1 MTLAGRIP
9 AALLIAVLH
18 TLVMGRARGAA
29 APQDGSSQRAAPPG
43 AVQHLTYAAS
53 DENFPNPERGFYRQ
67 SSPLWLGTA
76 RSALSAARLRPYRE
90 EGIALIR
97 AYYVIDEFREAPLS
111 SDALAAIGADFQA
124 VRQAGLKVI
133 PRFTYNFPTSGSYHE
148 AIDAPLA
155 RVVEHISQLTAVL
168 HAYSDVIAFV
178 EAGFIGAWG
187 EWHSS
192 SNAFLNPDHSLAAG
206 AATIVERLLMA
217 LPETRMVALR
227 YPYHKQQMFGL
238 EPLSPDQAF
247 TAMPQARVGAHNDC
261 FASNA
266 TNGGTYA
273 APPAYSQAISDLKA
287 YLRADN
293 RFVPQGGETCGTDV
307 EADVF
312 DQPYVHCASAL
323 VDFALLRWSTIHIAY
338 KPEVID
344 LWRSEG
350 CFDEIQKRLG
360 YRFRLVDGD
369 LPAEIAR
376 GAPFRIRIA
385 IANDGWAAPYNPRL
399 VELILRH
406 SASGQV
412 QRFPLGA
419 DPRLWGAGETQNLDV
434 TLTLPA
440 AFDSG
445 EYEILLNLP
454 DPESGLYR
462 RSDYS
467 IRLANVGVWE
477 MATGFNMLGRV
488 TVLP

>member
-1 MTLAGRIP
+1 MFGL
-9 AALLIAVLH
+9 
-18 TLVMGRARGAA
+18 
-29 APQDGSSQRAAPPG
+29 
-43 AVQHLTYAAS
+43 
-53 DENFPNPERGFYRQ
+53 
-67 SSPLWLGTA
+67 
-76 RSALSAARLRPYRE
+76 
-90 EGIALIR
+90 
-97 AYYVIDEFREAPLS
+97 APLS
-111 SDALAAIGADFQA
+111 A
-124 VRQAGLKVI
+124 
-133 PRFTYNFPTSGSYHE
+133 
-148 AIDAPLA
+148 
-155 RVVEHISQLTAVL
+155 
-168 HAYSDVIAFV
+168 
-178 EAGFIGAWG
+178 
-187 EWHSS
+187 
-192 SNAFLNPDHSLAAG
+192 
-206 AATIVERLLMA
+206 
-217 LPETRMVALR
+217 
-227 YPYHKQQMFGL
+227 
-238 EPLSPDQAF
+238 DQAF
-247 TAMPQARVGAHNDC
+247 TTMPQARVGEHNDC

-273 APPAYSQAISDLKA
+273 APPAYSQTIPDLKA

-312 DQPYVHCASAL
+312 DQPYVHCANAL
-323 VDFALLRWSTIHIAY
+323 VDFAFLRWSTIHIAY
-338 KPEVID
+338 KEEVID
-344 LWRSEG
+344 LWRNEG

-376 GAPFRIRIA
+376 DAPFRIRLA
-385 IANDGWAAPYNPRL
+385 IANDGWAAPYNSRL

-406 SASGQV
+406 SASGRV
-412 QRFPLGA
+412 QHFPLGA

-440 AFDSG
+440 ALDSG